1 MVDGNVSDWTTLPA
15 GTYTITVQVLG
26 PTGGTVSGKMQA
38 AAFLDNVTPSTVFA
52 ETSTTS
58 STSLTSGNW
67 VDVSGLSGTITLNAG
82 AAVQLTAQL
91 RATSE
96 SSVRFLIN
104 GVPLDAAGSF
114 TGVPVSSTTVSVDPP
129 ATGTSTDGNH
139 NHSIDTRNGTMFYPW
154 GQPVSPGSNDYRYF
168 VLNTGGNGA
177 HSHFVDVPAF
187 NSGATGAQSTT
198 MVDGNVSDWT
208 TLPAGTYTITVQVLG
223 PTGGTV
229 SGKMQ
234 AAAFLDRLKPN
245 LADAGQTV
253 VIPTPDVALLSVVRE
268 VFTPSNGTRNFA
280 RTIDTLTNPT
290 GTSIPTPVRI
300 VGNLGSDASTTV
312 FATSDGDLIVEPTDW
327 WFGTDDSDGSG
338 TPAIIHL
345 LRGPYGLQPSSINV
359 IEDNVEWTYDLTVP
373 AGTSARVAYFTV
385 LGTTR
390 AEAIA
395 AANALVAINGFGG
408 EAAAFLTSEEL
419 ASLLNFQ
426 FNTAPTN
433 VSLSPNTVA
442 ENSAI
447 NTTIGNLTT
456 VDANVGDVFT
466 YSLVSG
472 DGGTDN
478 AQFIIFGNA
487 LKTAA
492 VFDFETKNSYSVRIR
507 STDQGGLFTEKI
519 FTITVTNVNETPTDI
534 ALSANS
540 IAENAGA
547 NATVGTL
554 STTDPD
560 ASNSFTYSLVSG
572 TGDADNT
579 AFNISGN
586 TLRATSGF
594 DFETKNSYSVRI
606 RSTDQGG
613 LFTEKVFTI
622 TVTNVNETPTDI
634 ALSATS
640 IAENAGANA
649 TVGTLS
655 TTDPDV
661 GNTFT
666 YTFVSGTGDAD
677 NTAFNIL
684 GNSLRAT
691 SGFDFETKSSYSVR
705 IRSTDQGGLFTEKV
719 FTITVI
725 NAPEL
730 VSVNINGADS
740 FANPSQRSQLTSLVV
755 TTDLPLTDPATAF
768 TLTNIGLYTASESSL
783 AATQILVTNVG
794 NVYTLRFGPGSG
806 VVTRGGTGIRGNSLA
821 DGNWVLKISPTQVTG
836 KNTFGERAVDKFFR
850 MYGDSDGDGDVDGAD
865 VLALRRAQV
874 AASYNAALDWD
885 GNGSVSAGVDLSNF
899 SLNQNKRRRSF

>member
-1 MVDGNVSDWTTLPA
+1 
-15 GTYTITVQVLG
+15 
-26 PTGGTVSGKMQA
+26 
-38 AAFLDNVTPSTVFA
+38 VTPSTVFA

-114 TGVPVSSTTVSVDPP
+114 TGVPVSSTTATVDPP

-154 GQPVSPGSNDYRYF
+154 GQPVSPGSNDSRYF

-507 STDQGGLFTEKI
+507 STDQGGLFTEK
-519 FTITVTNVNETPTDI
+519 
-534 ALSANS
+534 
-540 IAENAGA
+540 
-547 NATVGTL
+547 
-554 STTDPD
+554 
-560 ASNSFTYSLVSG
+560 
-572 TGDADNT
+572 
-579 AFNISGN
+579 
-586 TLRATSGF
+586 
-594 DFETKNSYSVRI
+594 
-606 RSTDQGG
+606 
-613 LFTEKVFTI
+613 VFTI

-783 AATQILVTNVG
+783 AASQILVTHVG

-836 KNTFGERAVDKFFR
+836 SNQYGHRAVDKFFR
-850 MYGDSDGDGDVDGAD
+850 MYGDSDGDGDVDGTD